1 MAYTHTYVELLDG
14 LSRRGCPVCGL
25 LLRDENRYLESLL
38 YEFANDAGIQQ
49 AFRRGRGLCNH
60 HSWLLTHHYGYS
72 LGVSF
77 LFEAALDE
85 LINILESENS
95 TPQLS
100 GLEIVV
106 KHWLGGKGETGLADK
121 LEPEIPCLACASLCE
136 AEARYLS
143 TFAQYWN
150 ETALQSAYQQSNGLC
165 LPHFREVL
173 RGISA
178 PEARVQLVTI
188 QRAKWESLK
197 EELRQYQVKSAY
209 NYVGESFGADADSW
223 RRAVASMTGGEHAP
237 VTLTRTR

>member
-1 MAYTHTYVELLDG
+1 MAYTHTYVELLDW

-25 LLRDENRYLESLL
+25 LLRDEKRYLESLL

-49 AFRRGRGLCNH
+49 AFRHGRGLCNH

-85 LINILESENS
+85 VISILETEHP
-95 TPQLS
+95 TS
-100 GLEIVV
+100 GETSLETVISG
-106 KHWLGGKGETGLADK
+106 WLGGKGRNSLADK
-121 LEPEIPCLACASLCE
+121 LKPQISCLACDSLCE

-143 TFAQYWN
+143 TFAQYWSDA
-150 ETALQSAYQQSNGLC
+150 ALQSAYQQSNGLC

-173 RGISA
+173 RRISA
-178 PEARVQLVTI
+178 QEARAQLVTM

-197 EELRQYQVKSAY
+197 QELRQYQVKSAY
-209 NYVGESFGADADSW
+209 NYVGEGFGADADSW

-237 VTLTRTR
+237 VTLTRSR